1 MGISFVGL
9 ERGMS
14 MAEKKIE
21 DFGEKIGG
29 ARKDLYAL
37 NRELRYGDI
46 LDWNDME
53 KEKYITKKEAFPL
66 PDYKKM
72 LEEGKDR
79 EVIFFIKKVRDS
91 LPTKPLAAIPYLA
104 SAEQRK
110 DIIDT
115 AQRDYLLTVNRFYE
129 KAMSLTSLSEC
140 ARFYDEIKSEN
151 LPDTNCF
158 NRKLIKATDLGGRLG
173 LYQFR
178 RELENKQFLFSE
190 DEKILSNFSFYRYDG
205 QNVTKEEYREGK
217 ERLVI
222 HESGCSTYI
231 YNFQEAG
238 MTDLSAWQNDTY
250 FVLQKNDREI
260 VAVNLQDRDAAV
272 EEALKIGKEQNP
284 EKKKKTKRKTRL
296 KPPQLENI
304 RPTAEDYR
312 GGMDITG
319 DDMMHTFGFRA
330 GEFGNWNNNNDRQ
343 TNLNMS
349 FDAFKDLAKALN
361 IKDEDI
367 ALGGKLAIAY
377 GARGSGSALAHFEPS
392 ANVINLTKM
401 RGAGSLAHEWGHAL
415 DLYVAR
421 AYNMDSSMATGASY
435 SEIRQGKAPF
445 KELMDTIKYKN
456 NERTEYYKNAEK
468 LDTAFSKTDQGY
480 WRSDVELFAR
490 AFASYVHDKLPAN
503 TSDYLVGHSEMIALD
518 VQDGNTVQIP
528 TSPQDKEREAINQA
542 FDKALESLK
551 EKEILHHYVR
561 EEKKEVKKPEKE
573 ETKTAGRAVAKK
585 RYYTNEESERMTDWL
600 KEHISVVDVCQSLGY
615 SPVRVGQKYYSL
627 KEHDSVR
634 IDLQKNCF
642 YWNSRGRNGSVID
655 ACIAF
660 GDMEKA
666 DAYNHLYHMAG
677 GREAVF
683 EAAVG
688 NQELEVKPVAAAKQK
703 HPEKKEKE
711 NLKDELPKK
720 AAHMRNVYAYL
731 GKTRQID
738 GSVINEFVKR
748 QMLYQDDRNNC
759 VFVSRNKEGE
769 PVFAC
774 MRGTNTYKRFVADVK
789 GSDYSKGF
797 YVNNQAD
804 KLFVGESVIDIMS
817 KMTLLKKD
825 GVDYH
830 DYNYL
835 AMAGTQKQEAIEYVL
850 DNNRQIKEIYLGM
863 DNDAGGLKAAKQ
875 LEESLSGRNIV
886 LKRDMPDKSG
896 YDWND
901 MLCFQSKDVSQKE
914 NEYTTYTKQHKE
926 KMQDLKTD
934 RTTIV
939 INAFGG
945 PGSGKT
951 TSCMNIC
958 AELKKQ
964 GFNAEYVQE
973 YAKELVYDKNFEILD
988 GSKEHQF
995 EILKEQVHR
1004 MDRLIG
1010 KTDFIVTDSPILLN
1024 TVYNQQL
1031 TPEYERMVSELSGQ
1045 YQNFSFF
1052 MKRDDSQFQT
1062 EGRIHDLQESKQK
1075 DKEIKSLL
1083 KKHKVYYGTYDH
1095 ETVDVVV
1102 QNAIANFRRLQKDEK
1117 GKEDVQKNLEPT
1129 KEADSPEAQN
1139 INIFENH
1146 GKDKTDIF
1154 SMVKDKTKDTGIWK
1168 DAPKVRQPIK
1178 MMPGLER

>member
-1 MGISFVGL
+1 
-9 ERGMS
+9 MS

-46 LDWNDME
+46 LNWNDME

-79 EVIFFIKKVRDS
+79 EVIFFIKKVRDA
-91 LPTKPLAAIPYLA
+91 LPTKPLAAVPYSA
-104 SAEQRK
+104 NAEQRK

-115 AQRDYLLTVNRFYE
+115 AQKDYLVTVNRFYE

-140 ARFYDEIKSEN
+140 ARFYDEIKGEH

-158 NRKLIKATDLGGRLG
+158 NRKLIKATDLSGRLE

-178 RELENKQFLFSE
+178 KELENKQFLYSE

-205 QNVTKEEYREGK
+205 QNVTKENYGEEK

-222 HESGCSTYI
+222 HEGGCSTYI
-231 YNFQEAG
+231 YNFQESS
-238 MTDLSAWQNDTY
+238 MTDLATWQKDTF
-250 FVLQKNDREI
+250 FVIQKNARQI
-260 VAVNLQDRDAAV
+260 VAVNLQDRDMA
-272 EEALKIGKEQNP
+272 EQEALRIGKEQNP
-284 EKKKKTKRKTRL
+284 EKKIKAKRKTRL

-312 GGMDITG
+312 DGTDITG
-319 DDMMHTFGFRA
+319 DDMMNTFGFRA
-330 GEFGNWNNNNDRQ
+330 GEFGNWNNQNDRQ

-349 FDAFKDLAKALN
+349 YDAFKDLAKALN

-377 GARGSGSALAHFEPS
+377 GARGHGAALAHFEPS

-421 AYNMDSSMATGASY
+421 TYNMDSLMATEASFLE
-435 SEIRQGKAPF
+435 SRQGKAPF
-445 KELMDTIKYKN
+445 KELMHTMKYN
-456 NERTEYYKNAEK
+456 GNEKTEYYKNAEK
-468 LDTAFSKTDQGY
+468 LDQTFSKTDQGY

-503 TSDYLVGHSEMIALD
+503 SSDYLIGHSEMIALD
-518 VQDGNTVQIP
+518 VQDGHTVQIP
-528 TSPQDKEREAINQA
+528 TSPQGKEREIINQA

-551 EKEILHHYVR
+551 EKEILHHYER

-573 ETKTAGRAVAKK
+573 KTKAQVRTEPRKK
-585 RYYTNEESERMTDWL
+585 FYTQQESELMTQWL

-615 SPVRVGQKYYSL
+615 SPVRVGQRYYSL

-634 IDLQKNCF
+634 LDVSKNCF
-642 YWNSRGRNGSVID
+642 YWNSVGKNGSVID
-655 ACIAF
+655 ACEAF
-660 GDMEKA
+660 GNMDKSE
-666 DAYNHLYHMAG
+666 AYNHLYDMAG

-688 NQELEVKPVAAAKQK
+688 NHELEVRPIRQEKY
-703 HPEKKEKE
+703 PEKKEKE
-711 NLKDELPKK
+711 NLEIELPNK

-759 VFVSRNKEGE
+759 VFVSRDKEGK
-769 PVFAC
+769 PVFGC
-774 MRGTNTYKRFVADVK
+774 IRGTNTYKRFVADVR

-797 YVNNQAD
+797 YVDNQAD
-804 KLFVGESVIDIMS
+804 KLFIGESVIDVMS
-817 KMTLLKKD
+817 KMTLLKKE
-825 GVDYH
+825 GKNYH
-830 DYNYL
+830 DFNYL
-835 AMAGTQKQEAIEYVL
+835 ALAGTQKQESIESVL
-850 DNNRQIKEIYLGM
+850 HNNKQIKEIYLGM
-863 DNDAGGLKAAKQ
+863 DHDAGGLKAAKQ
-875 LEESLSGRNIV
+875 LEESLSGKNIA

-901 MLCFQSKDVSQKE
+901 MLCSRLKDGAVKE
-914 NEYTTYTKQHKE
+914 NEYTEYAKKHKE
-926 KMQDLKTD
+926 KLQNLKTD
-934 RTTIV
+934 RRTIV

-973 YAKELVYDKNFEILD
+973 YAKELVYDKNFEMLD
-988 GSKEHQF
+988 GSPKHQF

-1004 MDRLIG
+1004 MDRLMG

-1031 TPEYERMVSELSGQ
+1031 TPEYETMVSELSGQ

-1052 MKRDDSQFQT
+1052 MKRDENRFQT

-1075 DKEIKSLL
+1075 DREIKSLL
-1083 KKHKVYYGTYDH
+1083 KKNKVYFGTYSH

-1102 QNAIANFRRLQKDEK
+1102 QNAVTNFKRLEK
-1117 GKEDVQKNLEPT
+1117 ETKNHEPGKEKPKVDLPD
-1129 KEADSPEAQN
+1129 ASN
-1139 INIFENH
+1139 INIFEQAQNKDMTDVFSSVI
-1146 GKDKTDIF
+1146 KDKRG
-1154 SMVKDKTKDTGIWK
+1154 DTGIWK

>member
-53 KEKYITKKEAFPL
+53 KEK
-66 PDYKKM
+66 
-72 LEEGKDR
+72 
-79 EVIFFIKKVRDS
+79 
-91 LPTKPLAAIPYLA
+91 
-104 SAEQRK
+104 
-110 DIIDT
+110 
-115 AQRDYLLTVNRFYE
+115 
-129 KAMSLTSLSEC
+129 
-140 ARFYDEIKSEN
+140 
-151 LPDTNCF
+151 
-158 NRKLIKATDLGGRLG
+158 
-173 LYQFR
+173 
-178 RELENKQFLFSE
+178 
-190 DEKILSNFSFYRYDG
+190 
-205 QNVTKEEYREGK
+205 
-217 ERLVI
+217 
-222 HESGCSTYI
+222 
-231 YNFQEAG
+231 
-238 MTDLSAWQNDTY
+238 
-250 FVLQKNDREI
+250 
-260 VAVNLQDRDAAV
+260 
-272 EEALKIGKEQNP
+272 
-284 EKKKKTKRKTRL
+284 
-296 KPPQLENI
+296 
-304 RPTAEDYR
+304 
-312 GGMDITG
+312 
-319 DDMMHTFGFRA
+319 
-330 GEFGNWNNNNDRQ
+330 
-343 TNLNMS
+343 
-349 FDAFKDLAKALN
+349 
-361 IKDEDI
+361 
-367 ALGGKLAIAY
+367 
-377 GARGSGSALAHFEPS
+377 
-392 ANVINLTKM
+392 
-401 RGAGSLAHEWGHAL
+401 
-415 DLYVAR
+415 
-421 AYNMDSSMATGASY
+421 
-435 SEIRQGKAPF
+435 
-445 KELMDTIKYKN
+445 
-456 NERTEYYKNAEK
+456 
-468 LDTAFSKTDQGY
+468 
-480 WRSDVELFAR
+480 
-490 AFASYVHDKLPAN
+490 
-503 TSDYLVGHSEMIALD
+503 
-518 VQDGNTVQIP
+518 
-528 TSPQDKEREAINQA
+528 
-542 FDKALESLK
+542 
-551 EKEILHHYVR
+551 
-561 EEKKEVKKPEKE
+561 
-573 ETKTAGRAVAKK
+573 TKTAGRAVAKK
-585 RYYTNEESERMTDWL
+585 RFYTNEESERMTDWL

-642 YWNSRGRNGSVID
+642 YWNSRGKNGSVID

-797 YVNNQAD
+797 YVDNQAD

-850 DNNRQIKEIYLGM
+850 DSNQQIKEIFLGM
-863 DNDAGGLKAAKQ
+863 DNDTGGFKAVTK
-875 LEESLSGRNIV
+875 LEETLSDRDIL

-901 MLCFQSKDVSQKE
+901 MLCSAAGGKQQE
-914 NEYTTYTKQHKE
+914 AIEYMAYAKQHKE
-926 KMQDLKTD
+926 SLHDLKAD

-973 YAKELVYDKNFEILD
+973 YAKELVYDKNFEMLD

-1004 MDRLIG
+1004 MDRLVG

-1024 TVYNQQL
+1024 TVYNRQL

-1102 QNAIANFRRLQKDEK
+1102 QNAIANFRRLEKDEK

>member
-1 MGISFVGL
+1 
-9 ERGMS
+9 
-14 MAEKKIE
+14 
-21 DFGEKIGG
+21 
-29 ARKDLYAL
+29 
-37 NRELRYGDI
+37 
-46 LDWNDME
+46 
-53 KEKYITKKEAFPL
+53 
-66 PDYKKM
+66 
-72 LEEGKDR
+72 
-79 EVIFFIKKVRDS
+79 
-91 LPTKPLAAIPYLA
+91 
-104 SAEQRK
+104 
-110 DIIDT
+110 
-115 AQRDYLLTVNRFYE
+115 
-129 KAMSLTSLSEC
+129 
-140 ARFYDEIKSEN
+140 
-151 LPDTNCF
+151 
-158 NRKLIKATDLGGRLG
+158 
-173 LYQFR
+173 
-178 RELENKQFLFSE
+178 
-190 DEKILSNFSFYRYDG
+190 
-205 QNVTKEEYREGK
+205 
-217 ERLVI
+217 
-222 HESGCSTYI
+222 
-231 YNFQEAG
+231 
-238 MTDLSAWQNDTY
+238 
-250 FVLQKNDREI
+250 
-260 VAVNLQDRDAAV
+260 
-272 EEALKIGKEQNP
+272 
-284 EKKKKTKRKTRL
+284 
-296 KPPQLENI
+296 
-304 RPTAEDYR
+304 
-312 GGMDITG
+312 
-319 DDMMHTFGFRA
+319 
-330 GEFGNWNNNNDRQ
+330 
-343 TNLNMS
+343 
-349 FDAFKDLAKALN
+349 
-361 IKDEDI
+361 
-367 ALGGKLAIAY
+367 
-377 GARGSGSALAHFEPS
+377 
-392 ANVINLTKM
+392 
-401 RGAGSLAHEWGHAL
+401 
-415 DLYVAR
+415 
-421 AYNMDSSMATGASY
+421 
-435 SEIRQGKAPF
+435 
-445 KELMDTIKYKN
+445 
-456 NERTEYYKNAEK
+456 
-468 LDTAFSKTDQGY
+468 
-480 WRSDVELFAR
+480 
-490 AFASYVHDKLPAN
+490 
-503 TSDYLVGHSEMIALD
+503 
-518 VQDGNTVQIP
+518 
-528 TSPQDKEREAINQA
+528 
-542 FDKALESLK
+542 
-551 EKEILHHYVR
+551 
-561 EEKKEVKKPEKE
+561 
-573 ETKTAGRAVAKK
+573 
-585 RYYTNEESERMTDWL
+585 
-600 KEHISVVDVCQSLGY
+600 
-615 SPVRVGQKYYSL
+615 
-627 KEHDSVR
+627 
-634 IDLQKNCF
+634 
-642 YWNSRGRNGSVID
+642 
-655 ACIAF
+655 
-660 GDMEKA
+660 
-666 DAYNHLYHMAG
+666 
-677 GREAVF
+677 
-683 EAAVG
+683 
-688 NQELEVKPVAAAKQK
+688 
-703 HPEKKEKE
+703 
-711 NLKDELPKK
+711 
-720 AAHMRNVYAYL
+720 MRNVYAYL

-797 YVNNQAD
+797 YVDNQAD

-850 DNNRQIKEIYLGM
+850 DSNQQIKEIFLGM
-863 DNDAGGLKAAKQ
+863 DNDTGGFKAVTK
-875 LEESLSGRNIV
+875 LEETLSDRDIL

-901 MLCFQSKDVSQKE
+901 MLCSAAGGKQQE
-914 NEYTTYTKQHKE
+914 AIEYMAYAKQHKE
-926 KMQDLKTD
+926 SLHDLKAD

-973 YAKELVYDKNFEILD
+973 YAKELVYDKNFELLD

-1024 TVYNQQL
+1024 TVYNRQL

>member
-1 MGISFVGL
+1 M
-9 ERGMS
+9 
-14 MAEKKIE
+14 
-21 DFGEKIGG
+21 
-29 ARKDLYAL
+29 
-37 NRELRYGDI
+37 
-46 LDWNDME
+46 
-53 KEKYITKKEAFPL
+53 
-66 PDYKKM
+66 
-72 LEEGKDR
+72 
-79 EVIFFIKKVRDS
+79 
-91 LPTKPLAAIPYLA
+91 
-104 SAEQRK
+104 
-110 DIIDT
+110 
-115 AQRDYLLTVNRFYE
+115 
-129 KAMSLTSLSEC
+129 
-140 ARFYDEIKSEN
+140 
-151 LPDTNCF
+151 
-158 NRKLIKATDLGGRLG
+158 
-173 LYQFR
+173 
-178 RELENKQFLFSE
+178 
-190 DEKILSNFSFYRYDG
+190 
-205 QNVTKEEYREGK
+205 
-217 ERLVI
+217 
-222 HESGCSTYI
+222 
-231 YNFQEAG
+231 
-238 MTDLSAWQNDTY
+238 
-250 FVLQKNDREI
+250 
-260 VAVNLQDRDAAV
+260 
-272 EEALKIGKEQNP
+272 
-284 EKKKKTKRKTRL
+284 
-296 KPPQLENI
+296 
-304 RPTAEDYR
+304 
-312 GGMDITG
+312 
-319 DDMMHTFGFRA
+319 
-330 GEFGNWNNNNDRQ
+330 
-343 TNLNMS
+343 
-349 FDAFKDLAKALN
+349 
-361 IKDEDI
+361 
-367 ALGGKLAIAY
+367 
-377 GARGSGSALAHFEPS
+377 
-392 ANVINLTKM
+392 
-401 RGAGSLAHEWGHAL
+401 
-415 DLYVAR
+415 
-421 AYNMDSSMATGASY
+421 
-435 SEIRQGKAPF
+435 
-445 KELMDTIKYKN
+445 
-456 NERTEYYKNAEK
+456 
-468 LDTAFSKTDQGY
+468 
-480 WRSDVELFAR
+480 
-490 AFASYVHDKLPAN
+490 
-503 TSDYLVGHSEMIALD
+503 
-518 VQDGNTVQIP
+518 
-528 TSPQDKEREAINQA
+528 
-542 FDKALESLK
+542 ESLK

-797 YVNNQAD
+797 YVDNQAD

-817 KMTLLKKD
+817 KMTLLQKD

-850 DNNRQIKEIYLGM
+850 DSNQQIKEIFLGM
-863 DNDAGGLKAAKQ
+863 DNDTGGFKAVTK
-875 LEESLSGRNIV
+875 LEETLSDRDIL

-901 MLCFQSKDVSQKE
+901 MLCSAAGGKQQE
-914 NEYTTYTKQHKE
+914 AIEYMAYAKQHKE
-926 KMQDLKTD
+926 SLHDLKAD

-973 YAKELVYDKNFEILD
+973 YAKELVYDKNFELLD

-1024 TVYNQQL
+1024 TVYNRQL

-1052 MKRDDSQFQT
+1052 MKRDENRFQT

-1075 DKEIKSLL
+1075 DREIKSLL
-1083 KKHKVYYGTYDH
+1083 KKNKVYFGTYSH

-1102 QNAIANFRRLQKDEK
+1102 QNAVRNFKRLEK
-1117 GKEDVQKNLEPT
+1117 GTKNHEPGKEKT
-1129 KEADSPEAQN
+1129 KADLPDASN
-1139 INIFENH
+1139 INIFEQAQNKDMTDVFSSVI
-1146 GKDKTDIF
+1146 KDKRG
-1154 SMVKDKTKDTGIWK
+1154 DTGIWK

>member
-1 MGISFVGL
+1 
-9 ERGMS
+9 
-14 MAEKKIE
+14 
-21 DFGEKIGG
+21 
-29 ARKDLYAL
+29 
-37 NRELRYGDI
+37 
-46 LDWNDME
+46 
-53 KEKYITKKEAFPL
+53 
-66 PDYKKM
+66 
-72 LEEGKDR
+72 
-79 EVIFFIKKVRDS
+79 
-91 LPTKPLAAIPYLA
+91 
-104 SAEQRK
+104 
-110 DIIDT
+110 
-115 AQRDYLLTVNRFYE
+115 
-129 KAMSLTSLSEC
+129 
-140 ARFYDEIKSEN
+140 
-151 LPDTNCF
+151 
-158 NRKLIKATDLGGRLG
+158 
-173 LYQFR
+173 
-178 RELENKQFLFSE
+178 
-190 DEKILSNFSFYRYDG
+190 
-205 QNVTKEEYREGK
+205 
-217 ERLVI
+217 
-222 HESGCSTYI
+222 
-231 YNFQEAG
+231 
-238 MTDLSAWQNDTY
+238 
-250 FVLQKNDREI
+250 
-260 VAVNLQDRDAAV
+260 
-272 EEALKIGKEQNP
+272 
-284 EKKKKTKRKTRL
+284 
-296 KPPQLENI
+296 
-304 RPTAEDYR
+304 
-312 GGMDITG
+312 
-319 DDMMHTFGFRA
+319 
-330 GEFGNWNNNNDRQ
+330 
-343 TNLNMS
+343 
-349 FDAFKDLAKALN
+349 
-361 IKDEDI
+361 
-367 ALGGKLAIAY
+367 
-377 GARGSGSALAHFEPS
+377 
-392 ANVINLTKM
+392 
-401 RGAGSLAHEWGHAL
+401 
-415 DLYVAR
+415 
-421 AYNMDSSMATGASY
+421 
-435 SEIRQGKAPF
+435 
-445 KELMDTIKYKN
+445 
-456 NERTEYYKNAEK
+456 
-468 LDTAFSKTDQGY
+468 
-480 WRSDVELFAR
+480 
-490 AFASYVHDKLPAN
+490 
-503 TSDYLVGHSEMIALD
+503 
-518 VQDGNTVQIP
+518 
-528 TSPQDKEREAINQA
+528 
-542 FDKALESLK
+542 
-551 EKEILHHYVR
+551 
-561 EEKKEVKKPEKE
+561 
-573 ETKTAGRAVAKK
+573 
-585 RYYTNEESERMTDWL
+585 
-600 KEHISVVDVCQSLGY
+600 
-615 SPVRVGQKYYSL
+615 
-627 KEHDSVR
+627 
-634 IDLQKNCF
+634 
-642 YWNSRGRNGSVID
+642 
-655 ACIAF
+655 
-660 GDMEKA
+660 
-666 DAYNHLYHMAG
+666 
-677 GREAVF
+677 
-683 EAAVG
+683 
-688 NQELEVKPVAAAKQK
+688 
-703 HPEKKEKE
+703 
-711 NLKDELPKK
+711 
-720 AAHMRNVYAYL
+720 MRNVYAYL